1 MGYGIS
7 FREKAMFRT
16 FFVCALAAAV
26 AGCATAPSSPTQRSS
41 QSASASP
48 MCVRASR
55 IPDDNCGTAGDK
67 WSGKDLER
75 TGAPNPGDAVAIL
88 DPTVQVHH

>member
-1 MGYGIS
+1 
-7 FREKAMFRT
+7 MFRT
-16 FFVCALAAAV
+16 LFLCTLAAAV

-41 QSASASP
+41 LSASASP

-55 IPDDNCGTAGDK
+55 IPDDNCGTPGDK
-67 WSGKDLER
+67 WTHKDLER
-75 TGAPNPGDAVAIL
+75 TGQANPGDALATL

>member
-1 MGYGIS
+1 
-7 FREKAMFRT
+7 MFRT
-16 FFVCALAAAV
+16 LFFCALAAAV
-26 AGCATAPSSPTQRSS
+26 AGCATPSTPTQRSY

-55 IPDDNCGTAGDK
+55 IPDDNCGTPGTK
-67 WSGKDLER
+67 WADKDLER
-75 TGAPNPGDAVAIL
+75 TGQPNPGDALATL

>member
-1 MGYGIS
+1 MV
-7 FREKAMFRT
+7 RT
-16 FFVCALAAAV
+16 VLLCALATAA
-26 AGCATAPSSPTQRSS
+26 AGCATAPSSQTEHFS

-55 IPDDNCGTAGDK
+55 IPDDHCGVPGDK
-67 WSGKDLER
+67 WHDKDLER
-75 TGAPNPGDAVAIL
+75 TGRPNPGDALATL

>member
-1 MGYGIS
+1 M
-7 FREKAMFRT
+7 
-16 FFVCALAAAV
+16 
-26 AGCATAPSSPTQRSS
+26 AGCATPSSPSHFS

-55 IPDDNCGTAGDK
+55 IPDDNCGTPGTK
-67 WSGKDLER
+67 WRDKDLER
-75 TGAPNPGDAVAIL
+75 TGLPNPGDALATL